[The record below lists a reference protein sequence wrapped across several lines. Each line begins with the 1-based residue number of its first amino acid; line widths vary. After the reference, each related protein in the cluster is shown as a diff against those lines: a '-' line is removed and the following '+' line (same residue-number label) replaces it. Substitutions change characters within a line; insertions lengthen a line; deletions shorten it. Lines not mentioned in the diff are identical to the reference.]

1 MSPCSSCG
9 RPIDPATATLS
20 TGTGLPVCAMCTARE
35 ALVAQQGR
43 AVRNL
48 AFGALGGALGAPI
61 LTFCLC
67 GPFGVVVSVL
77 AMISGVR
84 AATLLNQ
91 PDYRTRTDRQ
101 MLSAVSITGVVLA
114 CGTVTL
120 YALATF
126 AGVGSSLLR
135 GR

>member
-1 MSPCSSCG
+1 
-9 RPIDPATATLS
+9 
-20 TGTGLPVCAMCTARE
+20 MCTARE
-35 ALVAQQGR
+35 GLVAQQGR

-61 LTFCLC
+61 LTFCFC
-67 GPFGVVVSVL
+67 GPAGVIVSVL

-91 PDYRTRTDRQ
+91 PDYRTRSDRQ
-101 MLSAVSITGVVLA
+101 MLSGVSIAGVVIA
-114 CGTVTL
+114 CGTVML

-126 AGVGSSLLR
+126 AGIGSALLK